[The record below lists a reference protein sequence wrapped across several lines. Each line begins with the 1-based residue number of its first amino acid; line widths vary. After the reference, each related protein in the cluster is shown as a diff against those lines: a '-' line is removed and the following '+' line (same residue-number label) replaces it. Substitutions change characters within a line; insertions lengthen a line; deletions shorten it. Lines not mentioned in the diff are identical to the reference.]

1 MFTRVEYNNNDCDH
15 GPEFLFSL
23 CSLAL
28 LKVRLYILTITFSTQ
43 HSFFFSFYHLS
54 LFFFFFIIMVE
65 LGQVA
70 ELVANYPWSSLAWV
84 VVFYLAFRLVDT
96 LVLLLESEIKC
107 R

>member
-1 MFTRVEYNNNDCDH
+1 
-15 GPEFLFSL
+15 
-23 CSLAL
+23 
-28 LKVRLYILTITFSTQ
+28 
-43 HSFFFSFYHLS
+43 
-54 LFFFFFIIMVE
+54 MVE